1 MTRLTLVLLTLALLV
16 LPIGALSDDDHHG
29 RKRERHR
36 ERNRFQE
43 HQVPPVSSPL
53 YREQCGACHFALQP
67 ALLPAASWRRI
78 LAGLNDHFGE
88 QLDLSPGDRA
98 AVLGYLEANAADQ
111 QGNKISRKI
120 MKSLGG
126 QVPLRVSQTP
136 YMLHKHEDDDIPAGA
151 FQRKAV
157 GSRANCQACHPT
169 AEQGVYDEHLVRI
182 PR

>member
-1 MTRLTLVLLTLALLV
+1 MKMRLAMLACLALL
-16 LPIGALSDDDHHG
+16 LAPLAATGDDDDHG
-29 RKRERHR
+29 RKKERHR
-36 ERNRFQE
+36 ERNRYSE
-43 HQVPPVSSPL
+43 HQVPPVSNPL
-53 YREQCGACHFALQP
+53 YREQCGACHFAFQP
-67 ALLPAASWRRI
+67 ALLPAASWQKI
-78 LAGLNDHFGE
+78 VAGLDDHFGE
-88 QLDLSPGDRA
+88 QPDLSPGERA
-98 AVLGYLEANAADQ
+98 EILAYLEANAADR

-126 QVPLRVSQTP
+126 QAPLRVSRTP

-157 GSRANCQACHPT
+157 GSRANCLACHPT